1 MAMKLD
7 GAVALVTGTSRG
19 VGVKYVDALLAR
31 GAAKVYAT
39 ARDPAAVI
47 ERHADAWGPR
57 VEVFGLDVTDAA
69 QVADAANRCA
79 DLTVLINNAG
89 INRMQGFVAAR
100 SATDARAEMAT
111 NYFGTLSMVRA
122 FASTLGA
129 NGGGAIVNMLS
140 ILARA
145 TMPVMGSLCASKAA
159 AFALTQG
166 VRAELRAQG
175 TQVIAV
181 MPGAIDTDMSRDF
194 PPPKLAPEAVV
205 AAALDAVEAGVDDV
219 YPGAMAEQLAAGL
232 ARDYRAVEAQLAK
245 RLPR

>member
-1 MAMKLD
+1 MKIE
-7 GAVALVTGTSRG
+7 GTVALVTGTSRG
-19 VGVKYVDALLAR
+19 VGAKYVDALLAR

-39 ARDPAAVI
+39 ARDPGVLI
-47 ERHADAWGPR
+47 ERFGDAWGDR
-57 VEVFGLDVTDAA
+57 VEVFALDVTDAA
-69 QVADAANRCA
+69 QVADAANRCPDVA
-79 DLTVLINNAG
+79 LLINNAG
-89 INRMQGFVAAR
+89 INRMQGFLSAR
-100 SATDARAEMAT
+100 SASDARAEMAT

-159 AFALTQG
+159 AFALTQS

-175 TQVIAV
+175 TQVVAV

-194 PPPKLAPEAVV
+194 PPPKAKPEDVV
-205 AAALDAVEAGVDDV
+205 AAALDAVESGLEDL
-219 YPGAMAEQLAAGL
+219 YPGGMAEQLAAGL
-232 ARDYRAVEAQLAK
+232 AKDYRAVEAQLAK